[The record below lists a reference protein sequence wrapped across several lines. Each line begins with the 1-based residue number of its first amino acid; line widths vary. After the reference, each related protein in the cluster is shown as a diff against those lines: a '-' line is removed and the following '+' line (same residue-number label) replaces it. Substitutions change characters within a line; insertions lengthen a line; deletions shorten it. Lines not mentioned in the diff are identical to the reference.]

1 MTWHDFTIS
10 FATPAFLGVD
20 PQPQPPKDP
29 KNPPE
34 PRTVPFPIA
43 SLRGTLR
50 YWLRA
55 LVGAH
60 VGNAM
65 VELHRVETEVFG
77 AASGRVGQPS
87 RLLLRARTPMPVGNN
102 PPDWLSRRKGV
113 TSRSAYTS
121 ESGGNGIDDFDRQHL
136 RYLLGQG
143 LYDPR
148 DRKLARRHIRAGG
161 EEITLAVR
169 NQGETEHA
177 TLFLAA
183 LWALRTFGGMG
194 ARVHRGFGT
203 VVLTQA
209 PDLGADLDMALLQ
222 HDSLADLPQILTAV
236 GNSLSRMGVAA
247 VHSHELARYPHFDPS
262 TCDPRHHRCID
273 QPLGSGARD
282 FSDALAHVGKLLRD
296 KRTFGGL
303 TTYEYD
309 EIVNPYLETGNP
321 GEEPFKIGAYG
332 LPVGF
337 SDKAANRSAVVEPMR
352 EGKPV
357 RRASPLWLRV
367 RKDGDAW
374 DLRSLGFYSEW
385 LPAGTT
391 LRISDTTKNNPG
403 YTKQENKPVV
413 RPSQDN
419 VDEYLDEWFPE

>member
-1 MTWHDFTIS
+1 MTWRDFTIS

-20 PQPQPPKDP
+20 PQHQPPRDP
-29 KNPPE
+29 LKYPPE
-34 PRTVPFPIA
+34 PRTVPFPIV
-43 SLRGTLR
+43 SLRGPLR

-87 RLLLRARTPMPVGNN
+87 RILLRARTPIPVGKNR
-102 PPDWLSRRKGV
+102 PDWLSRRRGV
-113 TSRSAYTS
+113 TGHSAYTS
-121 ESGGNGIDDFDRQHL
+121 ESGGNSIDDFDRQHL

-143 LYDPR
+143 LYHPR
-148 DRKLARRHIRAGG
+148 DKNLTRRHIPIGG

-183 LWALRTFGGMG
+183 LWALRTFGGLG

-203 VVLTQA
+203 VILTHA
-209 PDLGADLDMALLQ
+209 PNLDTTDLDMTLLQ
-222 HDSLADLPQILTAV
+222 RDSLDDLPQILTAV
-236 GNSLSRMGVAA
+236 GNSLSRMGIAA
-247 VHSHELARYPHFDPS
+247 VHSHELAWYPHFDPS
-262 TCDPRHHRCID
+262 TSDRRHHRCVD

-282 FSDALAHVGKLLRD
+282 FSDALAHAGKLLRNQ
-296 KRTFGGL
+296 RTFGGAA
-303 TTYEYD
+303 TYEYD
-309 EIVNPYLETGNP
+309 EIVRPYLETGNP
-321 GEEPFKIGAYG
+321 GVDSFKIGAYG

-337 SDKAANRSAVVEPMR
+337 SDKAAGRSAVVEPVR
-352 EGKPV
+352 EGEPV

-374 DLRSLGFYSEW
+374 GLRSLAFYSEW
-385 LPAGTT
+385 LPDCIT
-391 LRISDTTKNNPG
+391 LRIRDTTKNIPG
-403 YTKQENKPVV
+403 GLK
-413 RPSQDN
+413 
-419 VDEYLDEWFPE
+419 